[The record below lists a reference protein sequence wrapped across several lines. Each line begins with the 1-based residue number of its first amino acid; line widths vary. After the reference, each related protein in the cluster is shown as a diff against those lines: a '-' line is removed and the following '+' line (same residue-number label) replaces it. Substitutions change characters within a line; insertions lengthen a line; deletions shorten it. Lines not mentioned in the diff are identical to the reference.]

1 MNNRIRNYIIT
12 YSLVIAFVASLVNI
26 RVINRIETNK
36 KLHEEGKIEK
46 KDVKEKMRFVLPFI
60 AMMVFFVGCYF
71 AAVQVAEGETTG
83 KDRFAGIYYMS
94 VVGII
99 LVVMNMTILSES
111 NVRDYIK
118 GKKFS
123 IMGMLMTAGV
133 GAIVFGFLDNFGMKL
148 GTDAMDDS
156 FLQAFLGP
164 FSVDDRFIKYQP
176 NITKNL
182 KIMNQWVASDW
193 RKVMNQV
200 LRFKDDISKMPK
212 FKHLTNAINT
222 FGGVKLDVPKTV
234 LKDSEFTN
242 KYVDNLRS
250 KFDLIDG
257 SKAMMGNT
265 FSDCIGALLGAGIIS
280 LFIYM
285 TCYDGTVVSK
295 DTENH
300 FLVKYFSYYMPVMEA
315 VCIGLG
321 CLVPIFLNI
330 AMSNMRGNRN
340 SYWCWV
346 IVFSVMLLVSIIMY
360 FSVNFVQDM
369 TLDDK
374 KYSVKKTLENL
385 SERIDLTDKS
395 NNSDEL
401 GFYHKVNDFVNS
413 IDV

>member
-1 MNNRIRNYIIT
+1 IFLSYYIITKNMSINCIYMNNRIRNYIIT

-164 FSVDDRFIKYQP
+164 FSVDDRFTNYQP
-176 NITKNL
+176 NITK
-182 KIMNQWVASDW
+182 
-193 RKVMNQV
+193 
-200 LRFKDDISKMPK
+200 
-212 FKHLTNAINT
+212 
-222 FGGVKLDVPKTV
+222 
-234 LKDSEFTN
+234 
-242 KYVDNLRS
+242 
-250 KFDLIDG
+250 
-257 SKAMMGNT
+257 
-265 FSDCIGALLGAGIIS
+265 
-280 LFIYM
+280 
-285 TCYDGTVVSK
+285 
-295 DTENH
+295 
-300 FLVKYFSYYMPVMEA
+300 
-315 VCIGLG
+315 
-321 CLVPIFLNI
+321 
-330 AMSNMRGNRN
+330 
-340 SYWCWV
+340 
-346 IVFSVMLLVSIIMY
+346 
-360 FSVNFVQDM
+360 
-369 TLDDK
+369 
-374 KYSVKKTLENL
+374 
-385 SERIDLTDKS
+385 
-395 NNSDEL
+395 
-401 GFYHKVNDFVNS
+401 
-413 IDV
+413 